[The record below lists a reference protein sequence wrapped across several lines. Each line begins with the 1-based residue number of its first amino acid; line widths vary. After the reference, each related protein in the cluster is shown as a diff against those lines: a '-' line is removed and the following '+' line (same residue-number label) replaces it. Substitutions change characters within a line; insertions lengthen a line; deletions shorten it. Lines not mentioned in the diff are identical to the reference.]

1 MRDIIY
7 DESVVPNNQG
17 REEAVR
23 RVLFICAI
31 VLFVVAAY
39 FLILTLW
46 QINVYLQAETDAVQ
60 TALITLI
67 GRIVML
73 VVFAALGVLFLFIRT
88 KFGVSYDYEFVSGEL
103 RIAKAT
109 KNGRRPLYRIS
120 PEEFL
125 KVGKVGTNGYYNL
138 KRNSSIRE
146 TRFTK
151 NKAPSEGKDFYYILY
166 SDHLGKQLFIIECRE
181 ELIRYIALYAA
192 RGTVEL

>member
-7 DESVVPNNQG
+7 EESAISVNQG
-17 REEAVR
+17 KEEAAR
-23 RVLFICAI
+23 RALFILAV

-46 QINVYLQAETDAVQ
+46 QVNVYLQAGDDAKQ

-67 GRIVML
+67 GRIVFL
-73 VVFAALGVLFLFIRT
+73 AVFAAISCLFLFIRG
-88 KFGVSYDYEFVSGEL
+88 KFGASYDYEFVSGEL
-103 RIAKAT
+103 RISRAN
-109 KNGRRPLYRIS
+109 KNKRSPLYRIS
-120 PEEFL
+120 PEEFS
-125 KVGKVGTNGYYNL
+125 KVGKVGSNEYFNL
-138 KRNSSIRE
+138 KRNRALRE

-151 NKAPSEGKDFYYILY
+151 NKTPAEGKDFYYILY